1 MNAEEKRIAREI
13 KLGFRKC
20 VRNAPH
26 WHEAQLGKIEHVQ
39 VKLNAD
45 GSYAYVSGPEL
56 HTLKGRKRLVWAI
69 RWGCSEIAPDGHPRV
84 SAHPHIAYGGFSW
97 RVDRAEAI
105 AKLAEVQ
112 S

>member
-45 GSYAYVSGPEL
+45 GSYAYVSSFIPSRVASVSC
-56 HTLKGRKRLVWAI
+56 GRFAGDARKSR
-69 RWGCSEIAPDGHPRV
+69 RTGT
-84 SAHPHIAYGGFSW
+84 
-97 RVDRAEAI
+97 RA
-105 AKLAEVQ
+105 
-112 S
+112 